1 MSTAHALAR
10 DLAQALPDLVVSDD
24 PADRV
29 SYARDLWPRHHL
41 AVRAGNV
48 AEHRPGAIV
57 WPRSTREVS
66 ALVKWAAATKTP
78 LVPFGAGSGVCAGV
92 LPRED
97 VVVVDLKRM
106 SRWRALDPAA
116 PSLDV

>member
-1 MSTAHALAR
+1 MSPLTHALTG
-10 DLAQALPDLVVSDD
+10 DLTRALPDLLVSDD

-29 SYARDLWPRHHL
+29 TYARDLWPRHHL

-57 WPRSTREVS
+57 WPRSTADVS
-66 ALVKWAAATKTP
+66 ALVKWAVATGTP

-97 VVVVDLKRM
+97 VVVV
-106 SRWRALDPAA
+106 
-116 PSLDV
+116 

>member
-1 MSTAHALAR
+1 MPPSATTLAGHLSR
-10 DLAQALPDLVVSDD
+10 ALPELVVSEDA
-24 PADRV
+24 ADRV
-29 SYARDLWPRHHL
+29 AYARDLWPRHHL

-48 AEHRPGAIV
+48 AEHRPGAIA

-66 ALVKWAAATKTP
+66 ALVKWAVETKTP

-106 SRWRALDPAA
+106 STWRKL
-116 PSLDV
+116 